1 MKLSGMP
8 TNTSN
13 PSKSKRSF
21 KAPVDRFQKVW
32 FPAPAAPAEGCN
44 DRVILPNSERK
55 KILTTFLKSAGI
67 KFRNIELLNLSFV
80 HRSVSNESNHRTNNE
95 RLEFLGDAVLGAVAA
110 NLLYH
115 ILDGKP
121 EGDLARIKSVVV
133 SEDVLSGVAREL
145 QIDSLLILGKG
156 EELSGGRTKKA
167 ILADA
172 LEALIGAIYL
182 DSGYKNAFAFVER
195 FISVEIERVL
205 EGRHYQDY
213 KSLLQELCQQRY
225 KNYPNYRLVKRS
237 GPEHERI
244 FWIEVT
250 VNGKVFGPA
259 IGRNKKSAE
268 REAAKLAYEELF
280 LIRNDK

>member
-1 MKLSGMP
+1 MKLSGTP

-13 PSKSKRSF
+13 PSKSKRSL
-21 KAPVDRFQKVW
+21 KAPADRFQKIR
-32 FPAPAAPAEGCN
+32 FPAFAASAEDCKEQFPP
-44 DRVILPNSERK
+44 PNAERK
-55 KILTTFLKSAGI
+55 KVLSSFLKTVGI
-67 KFRNIELLNLSFV
+67 KFKNIELLNLSFV
-80 HRSVSNESNHRTNNE
+80 HRSASNESNHRTNNE
-95 RLEFLGDAVLGAVAA
+95 RLEFLGDAILGAVAA
-110 NLLYH
+110 NLLYQ
-115 ILDGKP
+115 ILDGRP

-145 QIDSLLILGKG
+145 QIDTLLILGRG

-182 DSGYKNAFAFVER
+182 DSGYKNAFTFVES

-205 EGRHYQDY
+205 ENRHFQDY
-213 KSLLQELCQQRY
+213 KSLLQEFCQRLY
-225 KNYPNYRLVKRS
+225 RNYPNYHLVKRS

-244 FWIEVT
+244 FWVEVT

-259 IGRNKKSAE
+259 IGKNKKSAE
-268 REAAKLAYEELF
+268 REAARMAWEEL
-280 LIRNDK
+280 NN